1 MQISAL
7 FYASHAVPAC
17 SGLSNL
23 IRYKIWG
30 AKLNEEIHS
39 WAHSCGLPEHIAK
52 SDYIYCWPF
61 HNMLDECSFP
71 MKWLVM
77 VTEYD
82 HEIKIEY
89 VDEC

>member
-1 MQISAL
+1 
-7 FYASHAVPAC
+7 
-17 SGLSNL
+17 
-23 IRYKIWG
+23 
-30 AKLNEEIHS
+30 
-39 WAHSCGLPEHIAK
+39 
-52 SDYIYCWPF
+52 
-61 HNMLDECSFP
+61 MLDECSFP

>member
-17 SGLSNL
+17 SGLS
-23 IRYKIWG
+23 
-30 AKLNEEIHS
+30 
-39 WAHSCGLPEHIAK
+39 
-52 SDYIYCWPF
+52 
-61 HNMLDECSFP
+61 MLDECSFP